1 MRLLPCLILGML
13 AQPVHAGEPKTAE
26 PSTPRPPPASISA
39 KDYSADLMQLYR
51 ESRLEDPRVLA
62 SYSRAQSSKEQ
73 QREAFGGLLPQISA
87 NAGTNRIRQTNEL
100 TDQVYNSE
108 NYSLNLSQHLYN
120 KAAWEN
126 YQKFKSLARQS
137 GDESRDAQ
145 AEATIDLAQR
155 YFAAL
160 AADDELELVQVER
173 RATHKNLERVNAL
186 YEKRLAMIT
195 DKLDLQARVDLLAAQ
210 EVDARNQVRVTRAAL
225 SEIIGR
231 PVKEKLRRVRD
242 DVQLK
247 VSAQSLDSWVQLA
260 IQENPQLQA
269 SQHAVE
275 AAGAALRAGKGEHYP
290 TVSLNLSAQNSNEG
304 YNNALAPKTDSYVA
318 GIGVQVP
325 IYSGGSTSARVRGLY
340 QDQITAEQQWEA
352 TRRQVVKETTNAYL
366 TADWNV
372 EKLGSNRNALASAEQ
387 SSIAAQKAF
396 SFGAVNAVDVLT
408 SVQNEFKARRDLLK
422 TQYDFITNLLILNR
436 WAGKLSE
443 DSVESVN
450 VWLSSNGK
458 ADPVR
463 DRSSTHQVVAN
474 SRHNRKQER
483 AHGY

>member
-1 MRLLPCLILGML
+1 VTVRLLPYLILGL
-13 AQPVHAGEPKTAE
+13 LVQPVQAGEPKTAGS
-26 PSTPRPPPASISA
+26 STPRIPPGSISI

-62 SYSRAQSSKEQ
+62 LYSRAQSSKEQ
-73 QREAFGGLLPQISA
+73 QRESFGGLLPQISA

-100 TDQVYNSE
+100 TEQVYNSE

-137 GDESRDAQ
+137 VDESRDAE
-145 AEATIDLAQR
+145 AEAAVDLAQR

-173 RATHKNLERVNAL
+173 RATQKNLDRISAL
-186 YEKRLAMIT
+186 FKKRLAMIT
-195 DKLDLQARVDLLAAQ
+195 DKLDIQARVDLLAAQ

-242 DVQLK
+242 DVQLQ
-247 VSAQSLDSWVQLA
+247 VSALGLDSWVQSAVLD
-260 IQENPQLQA
+260 NPQLQA
-269 SQHAVE
+269 SQNAVE

-325 IYSGGSTSARVRGLY
+325 IYSGGSVSARVRGLY
-340 QDQITAEQQWEA
+340 QDQLTAEQQWEA
-352 TRRQVVKETTNAYL
+352 TRRQVIKETTNAYL
-366 TADWNV
+366 TADSNV
-372 EKLGSNRNALASAEQ
+372 EKVSANRNALASAEQ
-387 SSIAAQKAF
+387 SSIASQKAF
-396 SFGAVNAVDVLT
+396 SYGVVNAVDVMI
-408 SVQNEFKARRDLLK
+408 SVQNEFMARRNLLK

-436 WAGKLSE
+436 WAGMRSD
-443 DSVESVN
+443 DSIETVN
-450 VWLSSNGK
+450 AWLSIDGN
-458 ADPVR
+458 AVHVR
-463 DRSSTHQVVAN
+463 ERSSIQ
-474 SRHNRKQER
+474 
-483 AHGY
+483 